1 MQEQKR
7 PTQKENRPT
16 CVAISPA
23 TVISPEPLGAS
34 ACGTPLGVAIESERL
49 AFVCVCVCVC
59 ACIYIFIRT
68 HTQTHTHTHTHRHIH
83 IHTHTYIHIH
93 ILTVHWGVGPGSL
106 SASLKFSA
114 VLTRQGLVYV
124 HILVYIA
131 IRSAVLKRQGLV
143 YEHILVYFEI
153 RKRPP
158 YSAFIS
164 EFSNKHSETS
174 EPSTCAIYVHYI
186 WDFLRICVCVCLFVF
201 VCVCVYVCVCVCV
214 CVYVC
219 VYVCVC
225 ISHYTFETRYL
236 KFVSMAGPS
245 QTVTIV
251 SRRATC
257 V

>member
-1 MQEQKR
+1 MY
-7 PTQKENRPT
+7 
-16 CVAISPA
+16 
-23 TVISPEPLGAS
+23 
-34 ACGTPLGVAIESERL
+34 
-49 AFVCVCVCVC
+49 
-59 ACIYIFIRT
+59 IYIHTHAHTDTHTHT
-68 HTQTHTHTHTHRHIH
+68 HTQTHTHTHTY
-83 IHTHTYIHIH
+83 IHTYTYIDSP
-93 ILTVHWGVGPGSL
+93 LGDRPTPGSL

-131 IRSAVLKRQGLV
+131 ILSAVLKRQGLV

-219 VYVCVC
+219 VCVCVC